1 MDVLV
6 TSTRLGKGSQMRSE
20 LPLQI
25 HSSSAVTQASD
36 SIIPASFLGYY
47 WVYVYTSFTYGFGNT
62 GGTPLWPPILDF
74 LGEPSPILSPHER
87 PWFAKCMAKLDLIL
101 YSGKISKYVISQI
114 KRKSFGPDFLL
125 WKR

>member
-36 SIIPASFLGYY
+36 SIIPASFGDIIESM
-47 WVYVYTSFTYGFGNT
+47 YTHHLHMASEMLVAHHCDHPSLIFLESPVPFF
-62 GGTPLWPPILDF
+62 PPMK
-74 LGEPSPILSPHER
+74 G
-87 PWFAKCMAKLDLIL
+87 LDLLNAWLNWI
-101 YSGKISKYVISQI
+101 
-114 KRKSFGPDFLL
+114 
-125 WKR
+125 